1 MKHITSREN
10 AHYKEL
16 VRLARS
22 SRTRRDAET
31 IVLDGVHLVQAYIE
45 RFTSAP
51 LQLFIKRSAQDRP
64 EIAALSAGGRSVM
77 LLDDI
82 LFDRAAPVQSPT
94 GVLALAPKP
103 TLIASKPPAAGFHV
117 LLDAIQDPGNVG
129 AIIRSA
135 AAAGAAAVHLSSEC
149 ADPWS
154 PKALRG
160 GMGGQFAITIEQ
172 HDDLSTTAS
181 ALGVRLFAC
190 VAGAPI
196 SLFAADLRGPVGFI
210 VGGEGAGI
218 SAPLL
223 QQAHQLLCIPMS
235 EGIESL
241 NAAAAA
247 SVIFYERFRQ
257 TTLASLACASKR

>member
-10 AHYKEL
+10 VHYKEL

-22 SRTRRDAET
+22 SRARRDAET

-45 RFTSAP
+45 RFTSVS
-51 LQLFIKRSAQDRP
+51 LQLFIKRSAQEHP
-64 EIAALSAGGRSVM
+64 EIAALSAASSSVM

-82 LFDRAAPVQSPT
+82 LFDRAAPVQSPA
-94 GVLALAPKP
+94 GILAIAPRPEVVVPK
-103 TLIASKPPAAGFHV
+103 LPAPGFHV
-117 LLDAIQDPGNVG
+117 LLDGVQDPGNLG
-129 AIIRSA
+129 AIVRSA
-135 AAAGAAAVHLSSEC
+135 AAAGAVAIHLSSEC

-160 GMGGQFAITIEQ
+160 GMGGQFVIAIEQ
-172 HDDLSTTAS
+172 HDDLSVAAS
-181 ALGVRLFAC
+181 TLDVRLVAC
-190 VAGAPI
+190 VADAPI
-196 SLFAADLRGPVGFI
+196 SVFDADLRGPAGFI
-210 VGGEGAGI
+210 IGGEGAGI

-223 QQAHQLLCIPMS
+223 RRAHQLLCIPMR

-247 SVIFYERFRQ
+247 SVVFYERFRQ
-257 TTLASLACASKR
+257 TTIASHAVRI